1 MFSNRTEHADIGLTW
16 FDNLTSFQKQLH
28 CFGVSFCL
36 SNEIVP
42 GSFQCSVTSAN
53 SQGLGLGKKWIFFC
67 YFFCFFMFIF
77 LPFYILSDV
86 FKYFSQWQFHSS
98 SQMGIRIWFWR
109 ALIIFFTI
117 CRNCFTFLHYNV
129 KKPRGWVWIF

>member
-67 YFFCFFMFIF
+67 YFFVFFILFFYLFISYQMY
-77 LPFYILSDV
+77 LCI
-86 FKYFSQWQFHSS
+86 FHSDS
-98 SQMGIRIWFWR
+98 SNSSFQMGIRIWFWR
-109 ALIIFFTI
+109 ALIIFFII
-117 CRNCFTFLHYNV
+117 CRNCFTFLHYNIE
-129 KKPRGWVWIF
+129 KPRGWVWIF